1 MSYVK
6 SVSGSDYRFLVRGV
20 MLYHTC
26 PWLNLL
32 NGPLMFKRRYVTLLP
47 LFVLLAACSS
57 KPKPTETDTTTGTP
71 SGGFLLEPQHNVM
84 QMGGDFANNPNAQQF
99 IDKMVN
105 KHGFDRQQ
113 LQEILSQAKRLDSVL
128 RLMDNQ
134 APTTSVKP
142 PSGPNGAWLRYR
154 KKFITPDNVQNG
166 VVFWNQYE
174 DALNRAWQ
182 VYGVPPEIIVG
193 IIGVETRWGR
203 VMGKT
208 RILDA
213 LATLSFNYPRRA
225 EYFSGE
231 LETFLLMARDEQ
243 DDPLNLKGSFAGA
256 MGYGQ
261 FMPSSYKQYAVDFSG
276 DGHINLWDPVDAI
289 GSVANYFK
297 AHGWVKGDQ
306 VAVMANGQAPGL
318 PNGFKTKYSIS
329 QLAAAGLTPQQPL
342 GNHQQASLLRLDVG
356 TGYQYW
362 YGLPNFYTITRY
374 NHSTHY
380 AMAVWQLGQAVALA
394 RSEPV
399 CGGGRN
405 SVCTEDYSGGL
416 VTGEGFQIS

>member
-57 KPKPTETDTTTGTP
+57 KPKPTETETTTGTP

-318 PNGFKTKYSIS
+318 PNGFKTRYSIS

-380 AMAVWQLGQAVALA
+380 AMAVWQLGQAVVLA
-394 RSEPV
+394 RV
-399 CGGGRN
+399 
-405 SVCTEDYSGGL
+405 
-416 VTGEGFQIS
+416 Q

>member
-57 KPKPTETDTTTGTP
+57 KPKPTETETTTGTP

-289 GSVANYFK
+289 GSVANYIK

-318 PNGFKTKYSIS
+318 PNGFKTRYSIS

-394 RSEPV
+394 RV
-399 CGGGRN
+399 
-405 SVCTEDYSGGL
+405 
-416 VTGEGFQIS
+416 Q

>member
-318 PNGFKTKYSIS
+318 PNGFKTRYSIS
-329 QLAAAGLTPQQPL
+329 QLATAGLTPQQPL

-380 AMAVWQLGQAVALA
+380 AMAVWQLGQAGALA
-394 RSEPV
+394 RV
-399 CGGGRN
+399 
-405 SVCTEDYSGGL
+405 
-416 VTGEGFQIS
+416 Q

>member
-154 KKFITPDNVQNG
+154 KKFITPDTVQNG

-174 DALNRAWQ
+174 DALNRAGQ

-394 RSEPV
+394 RV
-399 CGGGRN
+399 
-405 SVCTEDYSGGL
+405 
-416 VTGEGFQIS
+416 Q

>member
-193 IIGVETRWGR
+193 IIGVESRWGR

-394 RSEPV
+394 RV
-399 CGGGRN
+399 
-405 SVCTEDYSGGL
+405 
-416 VTGEGFQIS
+416 Q

>member
-57 KPKPTETDTTTGTP
+57 KPKPTETETTTGTP

-99 IDKMVN
+99 IDRMVN

-208 RILDA
+208 HILDA

-318 PNGFKTKYSIS
+318 PNGFKTRYSIS
-329 QLAAAGLTPQQPL
+329 QLATAGLTPQQPL

-394 RSEPV
+394 RV
-399 CGGGRN
+399 
-405 SVCTEDYSGGL
+405 
-416 VTGEGFQIS
+416 Q

>member
-6 SVSGSDYRFLVRGV
+6 SVSGNDYRFLVRGV

-193 IIGVETRWGR
+193 IIGVETCWGR

-394 RSEPV
+394 RV
-399 CGGGRN
+399 
-405 SVCTEDYSGGL
+405 
-416 VTGEGFQIS
+416 Q

>member
-6 SVSGSDYRFLVRGV
+6 SVSGSDYRFLVRGG

-47 LFVLLAACSS
+47 LFMLLAACSS
-57 KPKPTETDTTTGTP
+57 KPKPTETETTTGTP

-318 PNGFKTKYSIS
+318 PNGFKTRYSIS

-380 AMAVWQLGQAVALA
+380 AMAVWQLGQVVALA
-394 RSEPV
+394 RV
-399 CGGGRN
+399 
-405 SVCTEDYSGGL
+405 
-416 VTGEGFQIS
+416 Q

>member
-84 QMGGDFANNPNAQQF
+84 QVGGDFANNPNAQQF
-99 IDKMVN
+99 IDRMVN

-318 PNGFKTKYSIS
+318 PNGFKTRYSIS

-394 RSEPV
+394 RV
-399 CGGGRN
+399 
-405 SVCTEDYSGGL
+405 
-416 VTGEGFQIS
+416 Q

>member
-47 LFVLLAACSS
+47 LFVMLAACSS

-394 RSEPV
+394 RV
-399 CGGGRN
+399 
-405 SVCTEDYSGGL
+405 
-416 VTGEGFQIS
+416 Q

>member
-166 VVFWNQYE
+166 VVFWSQYE

-394 RSEPV
+394 RV
-399 CGGGRN
+399 
-405 SVCTEDYSGGL
+405 
-416 VTGEGFQIS
+416 Q

>member
-289 GSVANYFK
+289 GSVANYFR

-394 RSEPV
+394 RV
-399 CGGGRN
+399 
-405 SVCTEDYSGGL
+405 
-416 VTGEGFQIS
+416 Q

>member
-57 KPKPTETDTTTGTP
+57 KPKPTETETTTGTP

-99 IDKMVN
+99 IDRMVN

-318 PNGFKTKYSIS
+318 PNGFKTRYSIS
-329 QLAAAGLTPQQPL
+329 QLATAGLKPQQPL

-394 RSEPV
+394 RV
-399 CGGGRN
+399 
-405 SVCTEDYSGGL
+405 
-416 VTGEGFQIS
+416 Q

>member
-276 DGHINLWDPVDAI
+276 DGHINLWDLVDAI

-394 RSEPV
+394 RV
-399 CGGGRN
+399 
-405 SVCTEDYSGGL
+405 
-416 VTGEGFQIS
+416 Q

>member
-6 SVSGSDYRFLVRGV
+6 SVSGSDYRFLVRCV

-32 NGPLMFKRRYVTLLP
+32 NGPLMFKHRYVTLLP

-57 KPKPTETDTTTGTP
+57 KPKPTETETTTGTP

-394 RSEPV
+394 RV
-399 CGGGRN
+399 
-405 SVCTEDYSGGL
+405 
-416 VTGEGFQIS
+416 Q

>member
-1 MSYVK
+1 MKDKYFILYKEGSKENELSYVK
-6 SVSGSDYRFLVRGV
+6 SVSGSDYRFLVRGG

-57 KPKPTETDTTTGTP
+57 KPKPTETETTTGTP

-318 PNGFKTKYSIS
+318 PNGFKTRYSIS

-394 RSEPV
+394 RV
-399 CGGGRN
+399 
-405 SVCTEDYSGGL
+405 
-416 VTGEGFQIS
+416 Q

>member
-193 IIGVETRWGR
+193 TIGVETRWGR

-394 RSEPV
+394 RV
-399 CGGGRN
+399 
-405 SVCTEDYSGGL
+405 
-416 VTGEGFQIS
+416 Q

>member
-57 KPKPTETDTTTGTP
+57 KPKPTETETTTGTP

-99 IDKMVN
+99 IDRMVN

-243 DDPLNLKGSFAGA
+243 DDPLNLKGSGA

-318 PNGFKTKYSIS
+318 PNGFKTRYSIS

-380 AMAVWQLGQAVALA
+380 VMAVWQLGQAVALA
-394 RSEPV
+394 RV
-399 CGGGRN
+399 
-405 SVCTEDYSGGL
+405 
-416 VTGEGFQIS
+416 Q

>member
-57 KPKPTETDTTTGTP
+57 KPKPTETETTTGTP

-84 QMGGDFANNPNAQQF
+84 QVGGDFANNPNAQQF
-99 IDKMVN
+99 IDRMVN

-243 DDPLNLKGSFAGA
+243 DDPLNLKGSFADA

-318 PNGFKTKYSIS
+318 PNGFKTRYSIS

-394 RSEPV
+394 RV
-399 CGGGRN
+399 
-405 SVCTEDYSGGL
+405 
-416 VTGEGFQIS
+416 Q

>member
-380 AMAVWQLGQAVALA
+380 AIAVWQLGQAVALA
-394 RSEPV
+394 RV
-399 CGGGRN
+399 
-405 SVCTEDYSGGL
+405 
-416 VTGEGFQIS
+416 Q

>member
-374 NHSTHY
+374 NHSTQY

-394 RSEPV
+394 RV
-399 CGGGRN
+399 
-405 SVCTEDYSGGL
+405 
-416 VTGEGFQIS
+416 Q

>member
-84 QMGGDFANNPNAQQF
+84 QMDGDFANNPNAQQF

-213 LATLSFNYPRRA
+213 LATLSFNYPRRT

-318 PNGFKTKYSIS
+318 PNGFKNKYSIS

-394 RSEPV
+394 RV
-399 CGGGRN
+399 
-405 SVCTEDYSGGL
+405 
-416 VTGEGFQIS
+416 Q

>member
-297 AHGWVKGDQ
+297 ARGWVKGDQ

-394 RSEPV
+394 RV
-399 CGGGRN
+399 
-405 SVCTEDYSGGL
+405 
-416 VTGEGFQIS
+416 Q

>member
-213 LATLSFNYPRRA
+213 LATLSFNYPRRT

-394 RSEPV
+394 RV
-399 CGGGRN
+399 
-405 SVCTEDYSGGL
+405 
-416 VTGEGFQIS
+416 Q

>member
-57 KPKPTETDTTTGTP
+57 KPKPTETETTTGTP

-318 PNGFKTKYSIS
+318 PNGFKTRYSIS
-329 QLAAAGLTPQQPL
+329 QLATAGLTPQQPL
-342 GNHQQASLLRLDVG
+342 GNHQQASLLRLDIG

-394 RSEPV
+394 RV
-399 CGGGRN
+399 
-405 SVCTEDYSGGL
+405 
-416 VTGEGFQIS
+416 Q

>member
-6 SVSGSDYRFLVRGV
+6 SVSGSDYRFLVRGG

-57 KPKPTETDTTTGTP
+57 KPKPTETETTTGTP

-99 IDKMVN
+99 IEKMVN

-318 PNGFKTKYSIS
+318 PNGFKTRYSIS

-394 RSEPV
+394 RV
-399 CGGGRN
+399 
-405 SVCTEDYSGGL
+405 
-416 VTGEGFQIS
+416 Q

>member
-6 SVSGSDYRFLVRGV
+6 SVSGSDYRFLVRGG

-57 KPKPTETDTTTGTP
+57 KPKPTETETTTGTP

-84 QMGGDFANNPNAQQF
+84 QMGGEFANNPNAQQF

-318 PNGFKTKYSIS
+318 PNGFKTRYSIS

-394 RSEPV
+394 RV
-399 CGGGRN
+399 
-405 SVCTEDYSGGL
+405 
-416 VTGEGFQIS
+416 Q

>member
-57 KPKPTETDTTTGTP
+57 KPKPTETETTTGTP
-71 SGGFLLEPQHNVM
+71 SGGFLLEPQHNVMQMGGFLLEPQHNVM

-318 PNGFKTKYSIS
+318 PNGFKTRYSIS

-394 RSEPV
+394 RV
-399 CGGGRN
+399 
-405 SVCTEDYSGGL
+405 
-416 VTGEGFQIS
+416 Q

>member
-1 MSYVK
+1 M
-6 SVSGSDYRFLVRGV
+6 RGV

-57 KPKPTETDTTTGTP
+57 KPKPTETETTTGTP

-166 VVFWNQYE
+166 VIFWNQYE

-318 PNGFKTKYSIS
+318 PNGFKTRYSIS

-394 RSEPV
+394 RV
-399 CGGGRN
+399 
-405 SVCTEDYSGGL
+405 
-416 VTGEGFQIS
+416 Q

>member
-6 SVSGSDYRFLVRGV
+6 SVSGSDYRFLVRGG

-47 LFVLLAACSS
+47 LFMLLAACSS
-57 KPKPTETDTTTGTP
+57 KPKPTETETTTGTP

-193 IIGVETRWGR
+193 VIGVETRWGR

-318 PNGFKTKYSIS
+318 PNGFKTRYSIS

-394 RSEPV
+394 RV
-399 CGGGRN
+399 
-405 SVCTEDYSGGL
+405 
-416 VTGEGFQIS
+416 Q

>member
-57 KPKPTETDTTTGTP
+57 KPKPTETETTTGTP

-306 VAVMANGQAPGL
+306 AAVMANGQAPGL
-318 PNGFKTKYSIS
+318 PNGFKTRYSIS

-394 RSEPV
+394 RV
-399 CGGGRN
+399 
-405 SVCTEDYSGGL
+405 
-416 VTGEGFQIS
+416 Q